1 MYSFAHDG
9 QGILFIYF
17 FLLFFHVVRTG
28 NYVESPCIY
37 THQKTGW
44 TATCSSSFFVL
55 FCLPDESSPLC
66 VFSLCVYTH
75 NTNHI
80 YILLCCS
87 NGFGLVPLQRVFQ
100 PKLCDG
106 DPSNAIGSH
115 NGIRGDPIS
124 GCVYLDVNLVPLFT
138 PHTCRSGMYVTFT
151 WKRKLSKK
159 WCDRY
164 NYRNDFF
171 FADFRWAL
179 LFLFLFFCFYNVPVV
194 VKNLSDSFTFPCLFY
209 PFRWW

>member
-1 MYSFAHDG
+1 MSERG
-9 QGILFIYF
+9 
-17 FLLFFHVVRTG
+17 TM
-28 NYVESPCIY
+28 
-37 THQKTGW
+37 
-44 TATCSSSFFVL
+44 SSRL
-55 FCLPDESSPLC
+55 
-66 VFSLCVYTH
+66 VYTH
-75 NTNHI
+75 TRKRGGPRHVVARFLFCFVCPTKAHHCVYFLCVCIYAQHKLYI

-138 PHTCRSGMYVTFT
+138 PHTCRSGMYVTST